1 MWFIF
6 IREDLEERREE
17 VAANPVLENLGK
29 RKGLEGT
36 TGCYKRYHQHCNERL
51 HIRK

>member
-17 VAANPVLENLGK
+17 VAANPMLENLGK

-36 TGCYKRYHQHCNERL
+36 TGCYKRYQHCNEIL

>member
-17 VAANPVLENLGK
+17 VAANLVLENLGK
-29 RKGLEGT
+29 RKCLEGT
-36 TGCYKRYHQHCNERL
+36 KGCYKRYQQ
-51 HIRK
+51 